1 MKEGNNLV
9 RIFTGNEISVILL
22 KGELEENGITALIQN
37 DFQSGIS
44 AGFSGGVPS
53 AIDLYIQESDLFQ
66 AEPIVNDFIQN
77 TNE

>member
-1 MKEGNNLV
+1 MKEESNLV
-9 RIFTGNEISVILL
+9 RIFTGSEISVILL

-53 AIDLYIQESDLFQ
+53 GIDLFIMESDLFK

>member
-1 MKEGNNLV
+1 MKEEKKLV
-9 RIFTGNEISVILL
+9 WIFTGTEISVILL

-37 DFQSGIS
+37 DYQSGIF

-53 AIDLYIQESDLFQ
+53 AIDLYVQESDLFQ

>member
-1 MKEGNNLV
+1 MKEESNLV
-9 RIFTGNEISVILL
+9 RIFTGSEISVILL

>member
-1 MKEGNNLV
+1 MKEESNLV
-9 RIFTGNEISVILL
+9 RIFTKSEISVILL

>member
-1 MKEGNNLV
+1 MKEESNLV
-9 RIFTGNEISVILL
+9 RIFTGSEISVILL

-37 DFQSGIS
+37 DFQSGIF

-53 AIDLYIQESDLFQ
+53 AVDLYIQESDLFQ